1 MNDIEIIQKC
11 QEGKL
16 NLFSK
21 LYDKYIDEIYKFI
34 YLKTTN
40 KQIAEDIVSESFM
53 SALEN
58 INSFKIDEK
67 SNFRAWIYKIS
78 YNKFVNFYNKK
89 DKTCDI
95 CDYLDLK
102 EEIDIWKDLDDKNKV
117 SEVKKYL
124 WNIKKR
130 DREIMIYRIWNDLS
144 YKEIAE
150 ITWVSVDNCKKIVS
164 RTLKDI
170 SANFVL
176 FLIMIFLIF

>member
-1 MNDIEIIQKC
+1 MKDIEIIQKC

-16 NLFSK
+16 NFFSK

-130 DREIMIYRIWNDLS
+130 DRDIMIYRIWNDLS